1 MAGGAITHDL
11 ECMVFVSFFLS
22 WKVRLLEAKQIGF
35 EYPGRLNLFSFSSRL
50 PSHHSIVIN
59 CVFESS

>member
-1 MAGGAITHDL
+1 MTWNVWYL
-11 ECMVFVSFFLS
+11 FLSFFLSFFLS

-35 EYPGRLNLFSFSSRL
+35 EYPGEFKSAFHFSSRF
-50 PSHHSIVIN
+50 PFYYSIVIN